1 MQKLALPLVAAID
14 RAITLCTHTLSFA
27 TGRLPAPRRASF
39 ALAPLV
45 DEVQA
50 ALPIDDGS
58 IDWRNEVPPELSV
71 SADRDQLYRAISNLT
86 QNAVQALACQDGGG
100 TVRVGAWRDAGD
112 TVVEIAD
119 TGPGIS
125 APVRE
130 KLFEA
135 FSDGGRDEGTGLGL
149 AIARDLVRNHGG
161 DISLEHSDLT
171 GTVFRL
177 RLPDPSDQEDAEP
190 QDG

>member
-1 MQKLALPLVAAID
+1 MTA
-14 RAITLCTHTLSFA
+14 RS
-27 TGRLPAPRRASF
+27 TGA
-39 ALAPLV
+39 
-45 DEVQA
+45 
-50 ALPIDDGS
+50 
-58 IDWRNEVPPELSV
+58 
-71 SADRDQLYRAISNLT
+71 
-86 QNAVQALACQDGGG
+86 
-100 TVRVGAWRDAGD
+100 

-161 DISLEHSDLT
+161 DISLERTDPT

-177 RLPDPSDQEDAEP
+177 RLPDTPDQDVVEP
-190 QDG
+190 QDE